1 MTSTGGGG
9 ARVELA
15 DWGWRHSGRD
25 AWSLRG
31 VDLVVEPGER
41 VLLLGA
47 SGAGKSTL
55 LHALAGL
62 TGASGAI
69 SGDEE
74 GRLRVDGEPA
84 GAARGAAA
92 LVSQDPETQLVMAR
106 CGDDVAFG
114 PENLGLDRDEIWSR
128 VRGALDEV
136 GFGYGP
142 DRPTAALS
150 GGEKQRLVLAG
161 ALAMRPRLL
170 LLDEPTANL
179 DRGGAAR
186 VRRVLQHL
194 LRRSEAT
201 MVLVEH
207 RVAEVVGDSAH
218 ADTETDTDTDTATG
232 AADAGEAVADLV
244 DRVVVVE
251 PGGGVVADG
260 PPSAVFADSGRR
272 LAEQGVWV
280 PGREPRPQVPAGAP
294 GAAVVEAADCTAR
307 APGTPGLL
315 GDRGTPVLHGVDA
328 VVRAGC
334 ATALTGPNGAGKSTL
349 LGLLAGLD
357 APDGGTVA
365 PRGPLADV
373 SPRPLAKWPARRLA
387 RHVGTVF
394 QHAEDQFVTASVRE
408 ELAFAPRRAGLG
420 RRDTNRRVDE
430 LLERLRLTGLADVH
444 PFTLSGGEK
453 RRLSVATALSS
464 GASHAPGVLLLDE
477 PTFGQDTRTW
487 RELVELLAQLRA
499 DGRAVVAATH
509 DTALLRSFADVEI
522 PLSGGCT
529 GTPIARTAEGA
540 KALGA
545 TRQDAASAGDAGSGP
560 VDGGATGTA
569 AAREYRNGRRATGG
583 TGKGERG

>member
-1 MTSTGGGG
+1 MSAGRGG
-9 ARVELA
+9 ARVALA
-15 DWGWRHSGRD
+15 GWGWRHSGRSG
-25 AWSLRG
+25 WSLRG

-55 LHALAGL
+55 LHAMAGL
-62 TGASGAI
+62 TGDSGAV

-74 GRLRVDGEPA
+74 GRLLVDGGPA
-84 GAARGAAA
+84 GAARGSVA

-106 CGDDVAFG
+106 SGDDVAFG
-114 PENLGLDRDEIWSR
+114 PENLGVERAEIWAR
-128 VRGALDEV
+128 VRSALEEV
-136 GFGYGP
+136 GFGYGL

-179 DRGGAAR
+179 DRGGAER
-186 VRRVLQHL
+186 VRRVLGHL
-194 LRRSEAT
+194 LRSAEAT

-207 RVAEVVGDSAH
+207 RVAEAVGGASAG
-218 ADTETDTDTDTATG
+218 E
-232 AADAGEAVADLV
+232 AGEAVAALV

-251 PGGGVVADG
+251 PGGGVIADG
-260 PPSAVFADSGRR
+260 APSAVFADQGAA
-272 LAEQGVWV
+272 LAAQGVWV
-280 PGREPRPQVPAGAP
+280 PGREPRPRVRPTARPGPA
-294 GAAVVEAADCTAR
+294 VIEAADCTAR
-307 APGTPGLL
+307 APGGAGPLGAPGAE
-315 GDRGTPVLHGVDA
+315 VLHGVDA
-328 VVRAGC
+328 AVHAGV

-357 APDGGTVA
+357 APRGGTVV
-365 PRGPLADV
+365 PRGRLAET
-373 SPRPLAKWPARRLA
+373 STRPLASWPARRLA

-394 QHAEDQFVTASVRE
+394 QHAEDQFVTGRVRD

-420 RRDTNRRVDE
+420 PRATQRRVDE
-430 LLERLRLTGLADVH
+430 LLGRLRLTGLAEVH

-464 GASHAPGVLLLDE
+464 GASHAPDVLLLDE

-487 RELVELLAQLRA
+487 ADLVELLAELRS

-509 DTALLRSFADVEI
+509 DPVLLDRFADVEVGLKGGYAVA
-522 PLSGGCT
+522 PAARTRAGAALAAGERSAGSDGADGGSGGDRGSRPGGPGTADDRTSET
-529 GTPIARTAEGA
+529 GGGR
-540 KALGA
+540 
-545 TRQDAASAGDAGSGP
+545 
-560 VDGGATGTA
+560 GGAPC
-569 AAREYRNGRRATGG
+569 RSRSERSGRR
-583 TGKGERG
+583 RG

>member
-1 MTSTGGGG
+1 MRADRGG
-9 ARVELA
+9 ARVELSG
-15 DWGWRHSGRD
+15 WGWRHSGRSG
-25 AWSLRG
+25 WSLRG

-55 LHALAGL
+55 LHAMAGL
-62 TGASGAI
+62 TGSAGAI
-69 SGDEE
+69 SGDDE
-74 GRLRVDGEPA
+74 GRLLVDGGRA
-84 GAARGAAA
+84 DAARGSVA

-106 CGDDVAFG
+106 SGDDVAFG
-114 PENLGLDRDEIWSR
+114 PENLGLERADIWAR
-128 VRGALDEV
+128 VRDALEEV

-186 VRRVLQHL
+186 IRRVLAHL
-194 LRRSEAT
+194 LRSSEAT

-207 RVAEVVGDSAH
+207 SVAEVVGASDAN
-218 ADTETDTDTDTATG
+218 G
-232 AADAGEAVADLV
+232 AQDAVAALV

-251 PGGGVVADG
+251 PGGGVIADG
-260 PPSAVFADSGRR
+260 APSAVFADQGAA

-280 PGREPRPQVPAGAP
+280 PGREPRPRVRPVALPGPAVIE
-294 GAAVVEAADCTAR
+294 AVDCAAR
-307 APGTPGLL
+307 APGGAGLAGEPGAE
-315 GDRGTPVLHGVDA
+315 VLHGVGA
-328 VVRAGC
+328 AAHAGT

-357 APDGGTVA
+357 APRGGTVA
-365 PRGPLADV
+365 PRGRLAEI
-373 SPRPLAKWPARRLA
+373 STRPLARWPARRLA

-394 QHAEDQFVTASVRE
+394 QHAEDQFVTGRVRD

-420 RRDTNRRVDE
+420 PRDTQRRVDE

-464 GASHAPGVLLLDE
+464 GASHAPDVLLLDE

-487 RELVELLAQLRA
+487 AELVELLAELRS
-499 DGRAVVAATH
+499 DGRAVVTATH
-509 DTALLRSFADVEI
+509 DSVLLDRFADVEVR
-522 PLSGGCT
+522 LSGGYAQA
-529 GTPIARTAEGA
+529 PVARTDAGA
-540 KALGA
+540 AVLGGQ
-545 TRQDAASAGDAGSGP
+545 RSAGPERADGGSG
-560 VDGGATGTA
+560 GGPGSRPGEA
-569 AAREYRNGRRATGG
+569 AAAGGRAGAAPGRGR
-583 TGKGERG
+583 GKRSGRGRG

>member
-1 MTSTGGGG
+1 MNAAGGGG

-15 DWGWRHSGRD
+15 GWGWRHSGRAD
-25 AWSLRG
+25 WALRG
-31 VDLVVEPGER
+31 VDLAVEPGER

-62 TGASGAI
+62 TGAAGAV

-74 GRLRVDGEPA
+74 GRLRIDGAPA
-84 GAARGAAA
+84 AARRGAVA

-106 CGDDVAFG
+106 AGDDAAFG
-114 PENLGLDRDEIWSR
+114 PENLGLDRAEIWAR
-128 VRGALDEV
+128 VRAALDEV

-161 ALAMRPRLL
+161 ALAMRPGLL

-179 DRGGAAR
+179 DHAGAAR
-186 VRRVLQHL
+186 VRRVLEAL

-207 RVAEVVGDSAH
+207 RVAEVVGG
-218 ADTETDTDTDTATG
+218 TAMGG
-232 AADAGEAVADLV
+232 AAAGVADLV

-260 PPSAVFADSGRR
+260 APAAVFADHGRR

-280 PGREPRPQVPAGAP
+280 PGREPRPQVRAGTPGPA
-294 GAAVVEAADCTAR
+294 VIEAADCTAR
-307 APGTPGLL
+307 APGDGGLL
-315 GDRGTPVLHGVDA
+315 GTSGATVLHGADA
-328 VVRAGC
+328 AVREGC
-334 ATALTGPNGAGKSTL
+334 STVLTGPNGAGKSTL
-349 LGLLAGLD
+349 LGLLAGLA
-357 APDGGTVA
+357 APDTGTVL
-365 PRGPLADV
+365 PRGRLRKAGT
-373 SPRPLAKWPARRLA
+373 RPLAKWRARLLA

-394 QHAEDQFVTASVRE
+394 QHAEDQFVTGSVRD

-420 RRDTNRRVDE
+420 RPETQRRVDG
-430 LLERLRLTGLADVH
+430 LLDRLRLAPLADVH

-464 GASHAPGVLLLDE
+464 GAAHSPDVLLLDE

-487 RELVELLAQLRA
+487 RELVELLAELRA
-499 DGRAVVAATH
+499 QGRAIVTATH
-509 DTALLRSFADVEI
+509 DTALLRCFADTEI
-522 PLSGGCT
+522 PLLAGRT
-529 GTPIARTAEGA
+529 GRPQPPPGRAAPG
-540 KALGA
+540 
-545 TRQDAASAGDAGSGP
+545 AASLPHGPAGVGAGAHGQR
-560 VDGGATGTA
+560 DGGAGGEP
-569 AAREYRNGRRATGG
+569 REPAEPEP
-583 TGKGERG
+583 GKGDADERR